1 MQETS
6 EGKINLSED
15 EPATVKLLMRHL
27 YEGEYE
33 PYLPNDNV
41 TSDTLKDETQLEI
54 LRTLEYDDQYGCDY

>member
-1 MQETS
+1 
-6 EGKINLSED
+6 
-15 EPATVKLLMRHL
+15 MRHL